1 MPKKQP
7 RYSPAVQRNA
17 VEQVVRHHTPVA
29 HVARQL
35 GCSDQSVQ
43 RWLKVHRKSLPPP
56 NTSTNFLPIRVDG
69 QPPLASN
76 IEVVTK
82 SGLTL
87 RFPVDTPSDT
97 LVDVVRSLEGVS
109 C

>member
-1 MPKKQP
+1 
-7 RYSPAVQRNA
+7 
-17 VEQVVRHHTPVA
+17 
-29 HVARQL
+29 
-35 GCSDQSVQ
+35 
-43 RWLKVHRKSLPPP
+43 
-56 NTSTNFLPIRVDG
+56 LPIRVDG

-87 RFPVDTPSDT
+87 RFPVDTPFDT
-97 LVDVVRSLEGVS
+97 LVDVVRSLEGVA